1 MNLKNLRVG
10 KGWSQEQLAEISG
23 VSARTIQR
31 LEKGESPGMET
42 LKALAAG
49 FEMSVSELQRTTME
63 KEELEKMNPGIISQ
77 IPKPWRGF
85 LLHLFTFMV
94 VITWLL
100 ALISY
105 FDLDKEI
112 AGAVGL
118 PWAMLLMV
126 HAIKNIG
133 SEKPGK

>member
-1 MNLKNLRVG
+1 MNLKNLRVE

-49 FEMSVSELQRTTME
+49 FEMSVSELQKATME
-63 KEELEKMNPGIISQ
+63 KEELAAMNTGIISQ
-77 IPKPWRGF
+77 IPKPWRVF

-100 ALISY
+100 AIISY

-118 PWAMLLMV
+118 PWAMILMV

-133 SEKPGK
+133 SEKPQ

>member
-1 MNLKNLRVG
+1 MNLKNLRVE

-23 VSARTIQR
+23 ISARTIQR
-31 LEKGESPGMET
+31 LEKGEKPGMET

-49 FEMSVSELQRTTME
+49 FEMSIFELQRATMD
-63 KEELEKMNPGIISQ
+63 KEELAAMNNGIISQ
-77 IPKPWRGF
+77 IPKPWKGF
-85 LLHLFTFMV
+85 LLHLFIFMV
-94 VITWLL
+94 VITWVL

-112 AGAVGL
+112 AGAVAL

-126 HAIKNIG
+126 HAIRNIG
-133 SEKPGK
+133 SEKPKK